1 MNRLISSLAIL
12 ALTSVSAFA
21 AQPAMMGDSSA
32 GKMLVTS
39 KGMTLYTF
47 DKDMSGKSECD
58 AKCLKMWPA
67 FYADKSAKPDGDF
80 TIVKASD
87 GKNMW
92 AYKGMP
98 LYGYHDD
105 KKAGDM
111 KGDGKGG
118 VWHVVK

>member
-1 MNRLISSLAIL
+1 MKRILASLAL
-12 ALTSVSAFA
+12 LVFTSINAFA
-21 AQPAMMGDSSA
+21 AQPAMMSDSSA
-32 GKMLVTS
+32 GKMLVTP

-58 AKCLKMWPA
+58 AKCLKIWPA
-67 FYADKSAKPDGDF
+67 FYTDKSAKADGDF
-80 TIVKASD
+80 TVVKASD

-98 LYGYHDD
+98 LYRYHDD

>member
-1 MNRLISSLAIL
+1 MHKLIGSLAIL
-12 ALTSVSAFA
+12 ALTTVSAFA
-21 AQPAMMGDSSA
+21 AAPAMMGDTSA
-32 GKMLVTS
+32 GKMLTTS

-47 DKDMSGKSECD
+47 DKDMMGKSECD

-67 FYADKSAKPDGDF
+67 FYADKSAKPEGDF
-80 TIVKASD
+80 TVVKASD
-87 GKNMW
+87 GKSMW

-98 LYGYHDD
+98 LYRYHDD

-111 KGDGKGG
+111 MGEGKGG